1 MPILAIIIL
10 IVSIFLLIL
19 LYLKKKKV
27 PQHTYMILKIVL
39 IVILLEST
47 IFNMNSYR
55 TMFKNY
61 EKKEYN
67 FDNLNIENLEYNE
80 EKDTYTATDTNWYS
94 VEIDNINTEIATLKI
109 NAESVNVIDAI
120 EYYVLYTDKTSA
132 NYRGFETRS
141 IMKNNDKSR
150 YSTYFLSGESEK
162 ITINMYLGEGIEYKF
177 DTIQINEPIPFEF
190 NFIRVDI
197 LILVAL
203 FIYGIC
209 NLEIFNKQYNSKS
222 QRSIICTIVGV
233 FIIISI
239 FMVLSAG
246 EIENNELYSKELIQA
261 LENGQVYLL
270 ENPSQELIEMD
281 NPYDFT
287 EIRTENID
295 VKHDAAYYNGK
306 YYVYFGILPAL
317 ILFLPYKLITGSY
330 LTANIGVLIFS
341 ILSIISLTKLLCLVW
356 KKWFSN
362 HSFKILILELI
373 TLLSGSLIFWV
384 QARPMMYEIALTS
397 GMFFVVLGVYF
408 ILKSSMENK
417 SKYTNICIRM

>member
-1 MPILAIIIL
+1 
-10 IVSIFLLIL
+10 
-19 LYLKKKKV
+19 
-27 PQHTYMILKIVL
+27 
-39 IVILLEST
+39 
-47 IFNMNSYR
+47 
-55 TMFKNY
+55 
-61 EKKEYN
+61 
-67 FDNLNIENLEYNE
+67 
-80 EKDTYTATDTNWYS
+80 
-94 VEIDNINTEIATLKI
+94 
-109 NAESVNVIDAI
+109 
-120 EYYVLYTDKTSA
+120 
-132 NYRGFETRS
+132 
-141 IMKNNDKSR
+141 
-150 YSTYFLSGESEK
+150 
-162 ITINMYLGEGIEYKF
+162 
-177 DTIQINEPIPFEF
+177 
-190 NFIRVDI
+190 
-197 LILVAL
+197 
-203 FIYGIC
+203 
-209 NLEIFNKQYNSKS
+209 
-222 QRSIICTIVGV
+222 
-233 FIIISI
+233 
-239 FMVLSAG
+239 MVLSAG
-246 EIENNELYSKELIQA
+246 KIENNELYSKELIQA

-270 ENPSQELIEMD
+270 ENPSQELIDMD

-417 SKYTNICIRM
+417 FKYTNICIRM